1 MKDRRYRTSLV
12 VATFLA
18 FTVAAVP
25 GAFARKG
32 CSNAS
37 VKGSYGFRFN
47 GTILGGPF
55 AGPATL
61 VGIAKFDVRETGQE
75 PKSPTSTGI
84 RCPRRQSQEPTA
96 SMRIAL
102 DQPPTS
108 SGTHRFSCWLAMVK
122 RSSPKER
129 RNRYGF
135 NCYIAMITLKK
146 QFSDGGGD

>member
-1 MKDRRYRTSLV
+1 MEETMKDRRYRTSLV

-61 VGIAKFDVRETGQE
+61 VGIAKFDGAGNWTRTEIANVNGHPLPSETVTGTYSINE
-75 PKSPTSTGI
+75 DCTGSTSDEQ
-84 RCPRRQSQEPTA
+84 RH
-96 SMRIAL
+96 
-102 DQPPTS
+102 S
-108 SGTHRFSCWLAMVK
+108 SFLVLVSNGKEILSEGT
-122 RSSPKER
+122 KEQI
-129 RNRYGF
+129 YGF
-135 NCYIAMITLKK
+135 NCYDHVEEAI
-146 QFSDGGGD
+146 